1 MRTLLLVAALCALG
15 AVGCGSGTDEAA
27 PPAAAETTQS
37 SEASSRPHAPAIEG
51 LTVEGDTISLAS
63 FLGRPV
69 MVNVWSSW

>member
-15 AVGCGSGTDEAA
+15 AVGCGSSTDEAA
-27 PPAAAETTQS
+27 PPAAETTAS

-51 LTVEGDTISLAS
+51 LSVGGDKISLAS

-69 MVNVWSSW
+69 MINVWSSW